1 MLSITHSG
9 QTIADVIA
17 SVRGVPTRLVPYAA
31 ATALTR
37 CAKHAQTTALPDAM
51 RQAFDSPTAWT
62 LNSLRIEPATKD
74 KLSARVM
81 VKNQAGGVVPES
93 VLFPEVE
100 GGQRKKKRSERALG
114 YMGVL
119 SGAQYAIPKAMQ
131 MDAAGNVKGA
141 DVRSLLTTLKKV
153 RAGTAKTQRA
163 GRGKRLK
170 NDLFVGKPRGG
181 DRPEG
186 IWRREGHKIRALY
199 VFTNAAPDYQPRLD
213 FEGVVAHVARDR
225 FAVEFQKAVAEQ
237 MAKGAWK

>member
-1 MLSITHSG
+1 MHSITHSG

-51 RQAFDSPTAWT
+51 RQAFDSPTSWT

-81 VKNQAGGVVPES
+81 VKNQTGGVVPES

-100 GGQRKKKRSERALG
+100 GGQRKQKRSERALG

-119 SGAQYAIPKAMQ
+119 RGGQFMVPKAMEL
-131 MDAAGNVKGA
+131 DAAGNVKGS
-141 DVRSLLTTLKKV
+141 DMRSLLTTLKKV
-153 RAGTAKTQRA
+153 RGGSVRAQRT
-163 GRGKRLK
+163 GRGKKLK

-186 IWRREGHKIRALY
+186 IWRREGHSLRALF
-199 VFTNAAPDYQPRLD
+199 VFTSRPPDYKERLD
-213 FEGVVAHVARDR
+213 FTGIVAHVARDR
-225 FAVEFQKAVAEQ
+225 FAVEFQKAVNEQ

>member
-9 QTIADVIA
+9 QQIADVIA

-31 ATALTR
+31 AAALTR
-37 CAKHAQTTALPDAM
+37 CAKHAQTKALPDAM
-51 RQAFDSPTAWT
+51 RQSFDSPTSWT

-74 KLSARVM
+74 HLSARVM
-81 VKNQAGGVVPES
+81 VKNQVVGVAPES

-119 SGAQYAIPKAMQ
+119 SGAQYAIPKAME
-131 MDAAGNVKGA
+131 MDAAGNVKGS
-141 DVRSLLTTLKKV
+141 DVRALLATLKKV
-153 RAGTAKTQRA
+153 RSGTAKTQRA
-163 GRGKRLK
+163 GRGRRLQ

-186 IWRREGHKIRALY
+186 IWRREGHRVRPLF
-199 VFTNAAPDYQPRLD
+199 VFTSRAPAYSKRLD
-213 FEGVVAHVARDR
+213 FTGVVAHVARDR
-225 FAVEFQKAVAEQ
+225 FAVEFQKAVQEQ